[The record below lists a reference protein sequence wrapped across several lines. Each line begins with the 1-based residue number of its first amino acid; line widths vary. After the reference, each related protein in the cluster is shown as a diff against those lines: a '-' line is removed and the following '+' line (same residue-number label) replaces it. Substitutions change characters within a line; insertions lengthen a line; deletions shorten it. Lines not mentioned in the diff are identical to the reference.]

1 MKKVLTFALV
11 LLISLSSVSFAQS
24 SADYTQGLD
33 SYRKGDWTS
42 AMFFLRKASVSKNA
56 PGDEVLYMLIMS
68 EMYAGEYSSA
78 KADCDS
84 FFEKYSSSRYES
96 YIRYQNGRALHF
108 LNQNENSILV
118 LSDFCH
124 QNPGHDLYASAL
136 YWIAEC
142 FYAEYN
148 FETARGLYER
158 IVSDYPDDSK
168 YSDAQYRI
176 EMIEQRN
183 REEKLLY
190 LLKVTGEETLAAR
203 EDYERKI
210 KLYQAEDKMG
220 LRKQVVDGQ
229 RRIEELERQLEAEK
243 IRNSELEENL
253 SLAMKNVSAGTT
265 AVVSEPEEVDIV
277 IPEEKST
284 EVKVEIPVPVKPE
297 PKKVL
302 TDPEVEALKRKA
314 RALEY
319 ILIDT
324 PEEK

>member
-1 MKKVLTFALV
+1 MKKIFTLAVIFMV
-11 LLISLSSVSFAQS
+11 LLCSSVTAQS
-24 SADYTQGLD
+24 SSDYSQGLEA
-33 SYRKGDWTS
+33 YRKNDWTS
-42 AMFFLRKASVSKNA
+42 AMFFLRKASAAKNSS
-56 PGDEVLYMLIMS
+56 GDEVLYMLIMS

-78 KADCDS
+78 KADCDK
-84 FFEKYSSSRYES
+84 FFSQYPSSRYES
-96 YIRYQNGRALHF
+96 YIRYQDGRALHF

-148 FETARGLYER
+148 FDTARGLYER
-158 IVSDYPDDSK
+158 IVSDYPDDAK
-168 YSDAQYRI
+168 YADARYRI
-176 EMIEQRN
+176 EMIEQRY

-220 LRKQVVDGQ
+220 LKKQVVDGQ
-229 RRIEELERQLEAEK
+229 RRIEELERMLEAEK
-243 IRNSELEENL
+243 SRNTELQQNL
-253 SLAMKNVSAGTT
+253 ELAQQNANAASMNVP
-265 AVVSEPEEVDIV
+265 EQEEVEV
-277 IPEEKST
+277 VLPES
-284 EVKVEIPVPVKPE
+284 PAVKPA
-297 PKKVL
+297 PAPAKVL

-314 RALEY
+314 RQLEF
-319 ILIDT
+319 ILSEL
-324 PEEK
+324 PEGK